1 MGAIVG
7 DALAQ
12 RLSAP
17 IGAFVFDA
25 ARNVQLASFG
35 LLIGGTTA
43 HYWCDA
49 APHVSASNP
58 PLVSCTA
65 TDTSA
70 TTLSLCG
77 LDVSLVSVG
86 LGCMLLGISNT
97 DA

>member
-1 MGAIVG
+1 VGAIVG

-43 HYWCDA
+43 HYWCDPAPNSTMSLYYYCKHGKA
-49 APHVSASNP
+49 A
-58 PLVSCTA
+58 
-65 TDTSA
+65 
-70 TTLSLCG
+70 G
-77 LDVSLVSVG
+77 LQ
-86 LGCMLLGISNT
+86 T
-97 DA
+97 